1 MKVAVIY
8 NKSTPDPSDVVDF
21 FGPISQEH
29 YKYHNVERVAR
40 ALEAGG
46 HNVRIIEGNI
56 SLADNL
62 RDFMP
67 KVLSSERP
75 GLAFNMAYGIQ
86 GRSRYTHVPAML
98 EMLGV
103 PYVGSGP
110 QAHAVALDKITTK
123 IILQANNL
131 PTPAFYVFGRAD
143 VPMDHVVFPVIIKPR
158 MEAVS
163 MGMKVAYDV
172 DALREAVREVIATYR
187 QDALVEAFIPGREFA
202 VGLLGNGPD
211 LEVLPIVEFD
221 LHGDPNAIQTVD
233 NKKKQPVRKICP
245 APVPDEL
252 AEELRRLARESFHAL
267 GVHDFSRTDLRMD
280 ADGNLYILELNSMAS
295 LGSTGSYIES
305 AKAAG
310 YTDQSLIN
318 RMLEV
323 AAVRYFGSEYLDV
336 PKENQPTKQ
345 SLRFR
350 IRTYLRT
357 QIETMCGRLQK
368 LAEIP
373 IYTHNIEEVNQAGN
387 WLAGRFVQMGF
398 SKSVISQTEVGNLY
412 VLRNHDEDRDDVL
425 LVGYLDD
432 DQTAVDVAYREE
444 RGRIYGT
451 GLAGGKGG
459 LVVLLGAIAALRYTR
474 RLKRCKI
481 AIMLISDEYLENR
494 FSRKMIAEQ
503 SARATTV
510 IGLSGAPLHGAVY
523 SSLPGQ
529 MRMVLDMKN
538 QVGKNQGGELAAA
551 LCRRVGSLC
560 KLDLGE
566 ATSLTPLSV
575 DATATGRGPA
585 QGGKA
590 TFMLGYGNPDECASL
605 LKNIET
611 AARKGLESKYRVQF
625 RKGVDRPPRLA
636 GKLNHRIEELALE
649 NAKSLEVKL
658 VFEAAQQAHGT
669 CFAKSA
675 MALLEGFGPLGGD
688 SGGPGEFI
696 LRDSLIDRAALLAL
710 LLNSISE
717 MNA

>member
-29 YKYHNVERVAR
+29 YAYHNVERVAR
-40 ALEAGG
+40 ALESGG

-67 KVLSSERP
+67 KVMSGERP

-131 PTPAFYVFGRAD
+131 PTPAFYVFGSAD

-163 MGMKVAYDV
+163 MGLKVVYDV
-172 DALREAVREVIATYR
+172 DALRLAVQEVIDTYR

-233 NKKKQPVRKICP
+233 NKKKQPVRKVCP
-245 APVPDEL
+245 AQIPDDL
-252 AEELRRLARESFHAL
+252 AAELRRLARESFHAL
-267 GVHDFSRTDLRMD
+267 GVHDFSRIDLRMD
-280 ADGNLYILELNSMAS
+280 ADGHLHILELNSMAS
-295 LGSTGSYIES
+295 LGRTGSYLES

-310 YTDQSLIN
+310 YSDQAMIN
-318 RMLEV
+318 RMLDV
-323 AAVRYFGSEYLDV
+323 AAVRYFGREYLDV
-336 PKENQPTKQ
+336 PKEAADTKQ

-350 IRTYLRT
+350 VRTYLRT
-357 QIETMCGRLQK
+357 QIGTMCDRLKQ

-373 IYTHNIEEVNQAGN
+373 THTHNLEEVNQAGN
-387 WLAGRFVQMGF
+387 WLAGRLVQMGF
-398 SKSVISQTEVGNLY
+398 SKTVISQSEVGNLY
-412 VLRNHDEDRDDVL
+412 LLRNHDEDRDDVL
-425 LVGYLDD
+425 LLGYLDS
-432 DQTAVDVAYREE
+432 DQTAVDVGYREE

-451 GLAGGKGG
+451 GLASGKGG
-459 LVVLLGAIAALRYTR
+459 LVVLLGALAALRYTR
-474 RLKRCKI
+474 RLKKCKI
-481 AIMLISDEYLENR
+481 TVMLVSDEYLENR
-494 FSRKMIAEQ
+494 FSRNHIAEQ
-503 SARATTV
+503 AGRAATV
-510 IGLSGAPLHGAVY
+510 IGLSGAPLSGAVF

-529 MRMVLDMKN
+529 MRLALDLKN
-538 QVGKNQGGELAAA
+538 QVGKDHGGELAAA
-551 LCRRVGSLC
+551 LCRRVGTLC
-560 KLDLGE
+560 KLDLGAE
-566 ATSLTPLSV
+566 STLTPLSI
-575 DATATGRGPA
+575 DAVASGRGPA
-585 QGGKA
+585 QSGKA
-590 TFMLGYGNPDECASL
+590 TFMLGYDDGDRRNSL
-605 LKNIET
+605 LKTIET
-611 AARKGLESKYRVQF
+611 AAKKGLDAKYRVQF
-625 RKGVDRPPRLA
+625 RKGVDRPPCAA
-636 GKLNHRIEELALE
+636 GKRNQELEALVSDK
-649 NAKSLEVKL
+649 AKDLEVKVL
-658 VFEAAQQAHGT
+658 FEAAQQGHGT

-675 MALLEGFGPLGGD
+675 HALLEGFGPLGGD
-688 SGGPGEFI
+688 AGGTSEFI

-710 LLNSISE
+710 VLNSAPE
-717 MNA
+717 MSS